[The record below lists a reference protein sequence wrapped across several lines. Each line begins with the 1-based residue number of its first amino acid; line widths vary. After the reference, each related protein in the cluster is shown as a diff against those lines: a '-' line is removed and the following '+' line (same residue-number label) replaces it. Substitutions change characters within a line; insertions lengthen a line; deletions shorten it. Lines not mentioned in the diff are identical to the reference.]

1 VQPNPSSLSASGR
14 YCYRR
19 LAASAHGGFWHK
31 AAEAKAS
38 NLRQLLEEQRNCAA
52 GKPGLRYPTTGLA
65 GCCARAASGPH
76 GRRTPDKSD
85 EFPSPHGAPEVLGTQ
100 AREDSAKY
108 ERLVREL
115 NITMS

>member
-1 VQPNPSSLSASGR
+1 LRSGETR
-14 YCYRR
+14 AEISDHRLGRLLRPRR
-19 LAASAHGGFWHK
+19 
-31 AAEAKAS
+31 
-38 NLRQLLEEQRNCAA
+38 QR
-52 GKPGLRYPTTGLA
+52 
-65 GCCARAASGPH
+65 PH